1 MGKYRNHLPQITS
14 SIFLTDGGLE
24 TDLIFN
30 KGIEL
35 PEFAAFDLLNSDE
48 GKQILKKYY
57 EDYLIIAKEK
67 CEGFVLELP
76 TYRANPDWVI
86 KLGYSIEYLTTILN
100 SAINELEVLRSEFE
114 DENFKIPISFC
125 IGPRGDGYVP
135 ESIMTIKE
143 AEDYHSHQI
152 QIVSKTNADLVSAL
166 TMNYNEEAIGIANAA
181 KKYGIPAVIL
191 ITVCVVSA
199 LLTEMLM
206 NKMEGESFTIGDG
219 SAAITGLLLALT
231 LPPSLSLSAAALGS
245 IFAIA
250 IGKQVFG
257 GLGYNIFNPALLG
270 RAFLQASFPVAM
282 TTWTYP
288 QTGTWHLE
296 TRGTVSTAPQPGCRL
311 GGGGRRL
318 PRRLAA
324 C

>member
-14 SIFLTDGGLE
+14 STFMTDGGLE

-76 TYRANPDWVI
+76 TYRANPDWII
-86 KLGYSIEYLTTILN
+86 KLGYSLEYLTTILN
-100 SAINELEVLRSEFE
+100 AAINELEVLRSEFE

-135 ESIMTIKE
+135 DNIMTIKE

-166 TMNYNEEAIGIANAA
+166 TMNYNEEAIGIVNAA
-181 KKYGIPAVIL
+181 KKYGIPVVI
-191 ITVCVVSA
+191 
-199 LLTEMLM
+199 
-206 NKMEGESFTIGDG
+206 SFTVEKDGNLPSGQSLKDAINSIDKITNNFVSYFMINCAHPEHFENILEPSEMWTKRIKGLRANASNKSHAELDESETLDVGDKQQLAKDYNKLK
-219 SAAITGLLLALT
+219 SLL
-231 LPPSLSLSAAALGS
+231 PSLNV
-245 IFAIA
+245 
-250 IGKQVFG
+250 IGG
-257 GLGYNIFNPALLG
+257 CC
-270 RAFLQASFPVAM
+270 
-282 TTWTYP
+282 
-288 QTGTWHLE
+288 GTDHTHMEKICELWFKE
-296 TRGTVSTAPQPGCRL
+296 
-311 GGGGRRL
+311 
-318 PRRLAA
+318 
-324 C
+324 